1 MPDLLIS
8 KLFTPFTVISLA
20 YDESDAVAPG
30 SLYELFVNTMILL
43 LPTSVMVG
51 AVLSIIMLEPGRFA
65 SVIILVAVSSS
76 LVTVILNSRLSES
89 AIDAPGRS

>member
-20 YDESDAVAPG
+20 YDKSDAMAPG
-30 SLYELFVNTMILL
+30 SVYELFVGTTVLL

-51 AVLSIIMLEPGRFA
+51 AVLSIIMLELGRFA
-65 SVIILVAVSSS
+65 SVNTTDFRPSS
-76 LVTVILNSRLSES
+76 LLALMINARLFVSETNES
-89 AIDAPGRS
+89 TI